1 MGITSGKKSNHQPE
15 EEDRGRSYLGDL
27 PETIE
32 DCIELF
38 GEDDP
43 LTQQYKQELID
54 LTQEKQR
61 REKQRREKNPSHYK
75 EEEEW
80 HAGMVPNLRPKSEKG
95 LEEEDSEDED
105 EESPEDEEDGPAEE
119 ADGPALNPEAPK
131 AEPDLSPMSKAGG
144 DGK

>member
-54 LTQEKQR
+54 LTQALKD
-61 REKQRREKNPSHYK
+61 NPNLYEEDQ
-75 EEEEW
+75 EEEDEW

-95 LEEEDSEDED
+95 LEEEDL
-105 EESPEDEEDGPAEE
+105 EED
-119 ADGPALNPEAPK
+119 
-131 AEPDLSPMSKAGG
+131 S
-144 DGK
+144 

>member
-1 MGITSGKKSNHQPE
+1 MGITSDKNSQPPKEE

-61 REKQRREKNPSHYK
+61 REKQRRENNPSRYK
-75 EEEEW
+75 EEEDEW

-95 LEEEDSEDED
+95 LEEEEDSEDEW
-105 EESPEDEEDGPAEE
+105 DEEDGPAEE

>member
-1 MGITSGKKSNHQPE
+1 MGITSDKNSQPPKE

-27 PETIE
+27 PEIIE

-43 LTQQYKQELID
+43 LTQQYRQELID
-54 LTQEKQR
+54 LTKLKQQ
-61 REKQRREKNPSHYK
+61 RENNPSLYEE

-95 LEEEDSEDED
+95 LEEEDS
-105 EESPEDEEDGPAEE
+105 
-119 ADGPALNPEAPK
+119 
-131 AEPDLSPMSKAGG
+131 
-144 DGK
+144 

>member
-1 MGITSGKKSNHQPE
+1 METISDKNSQPPK
-15 EEDRGRSYLGDL
+15 EEDEDKGRSYFGDL

-43 LTQQYKQELID
+43 LTLEYKQELID
-54 LTQEKQR
+54 LTQEKHR
-61 REKQRREKNPSHYK
+61 REKQRRENNASHYE

-95 LEEEDSEDED
+95 LEEDS
-105 EESPEDEEDGPAEE
+105 DEED
-119 ADGPALNPEAPK
+119 
-131 AEPDLSPMSKAGG
+131 
-144 DGK
+144 

>member
-1 MGITSGKKSNHQPE
+1 MGITSDKNSQPPKE
-15 EEDRGRSYLGDL
+15 SKGRSYFGDL
-27 PETIE
+27 PKIIE
-32 DCIELF
+32 ECIELF

-43 LTQQYKQELID
+43 LTLEYKQELID
-54 LTQEKQR
+54 LTKLKQR
-61 REKQRREKNPSHYK
+61 RENNPNHYK
-75 EEEEW
+75 EEEEEW

-105 EESPEDEEDGPAEE
+105 EE
-119 ADGPALNPEAPK
+119 DGPALNPEAPK

>member
-61 REKQRREKNPSHYK
+61 REKQRRENNPSRYK
-75 EEEEW
+75 EEEDEW

-95 LEEEDSEDED
+95 LEEEDSEDDWEENSED
-105 EESPEDEEDGPAEE
+105 EDEDENEEDGPAKDE
-119 ADGPALNPEAPK
+119 D
-131 AEPDLSPMSKAGG
+131 
-144 DGK
+144 

>member
-15 EEDRGRSYLGDL
+15 EEDESRSYFGDL
-27 PETIE
+27 PEIIE
-32 DCIELF
+32 ECIELF

-43 LTQQYKQELID
+43 LTLEYKQELIS
-54 LTQEKQR
+54 LTQEKWR
-61 REKQRREKNPSHYK
+61 RENNPSHYEEE

-95 LEEEDSEDED
+95 LEEAEDWDDEDSEEDED
-105 EESPEDEEDGPAEE
+105 SE
-119 ADGPALNPEAPK
+119 DGPALNPEASK

-144 DGK
+144 DPT

>member
-43 LTQQYKQELID
+43 LTQQYRQELID
-54 LTQEKQR
+54 LTKLKQQ
-61 REKQRREKNPSHYK
+61 RENNPSLYEE

-95 LEEEDSEDED
+95 LEEEDS
-105 EESPEDEEDGPAEE
+105 
-119 ADGPALNPEAPK
+119 
-131 AEPDLSPMSKAGG
+131 
-144 DGK
+144 

>member
-1 MGITSGKKSNHQPE
+1 METTSDKNSQPPK
-15 EEDRGRSYLGDL
+15 EEDEDKGRSYFGDL

-43 LTQQYKQELID
+43 LTLEYKQELID
-54 LTQEKQR
+54 LTKLKQQ
-61 REKQRREKNPSHYK
+61 RENNPSHYE

-95 LEEEDSEDED
+95 LEEDSDEKD
-105 EESPEDEEDGPAEE
+105 
-119 ADGPALNPEAPK
+119 
-131 AEPDLSPMSKAGG
+131 
-144 DGK
+144 

>member
-1 MGITSGKKSNHQPE
+1 MGITSDKNSQPPKE

-61 REKQRREKNPSHYK
+61 REKQRRENNPNHYE

-95 LEEEDSEDED
+95 LEEEDSED
-105 EESPEDEEDGPAEE
+105 EDEEDGPAEE

>member
-1 MGITSGKKSNHQPE
+1 MGITSDKNSQPPK
-15 EEDRGRSYLGDL
+15 EEDEDKGRSYLGDL

-61 REKQRREKNPSHYK
+61 REKQRRENNPSRYK
-75 EEEEW
+75 EEEDEW

-95 LEEEDSEDED
+95 LEEEDSEDDWEENSED
-105 EESPEDEEDGPAEE
+105 EDEDENEEDGPAKDE
-119 ADGPALNPEAPK
+119 D
-131 AEPDLSPMSKAGG
+131 
-144 DGK
+144 

>member
-75 EEEEW
+75 EEEEEEEW

-95 LEEEDSEDED
+95 LEEEDSED
-105 EESPEDEEDGPAEE
+105 EDEEDGPAEE

>member
-1 MGITSGKKSNHQPE
+1 MGITSDKNSQPPKEE
-15 EEDRGRSYLGDL
+15 EEDEGRSYLGDL
-27 PETIE
+27 PEIIE

-43 LTQQYKQELID
+43 LTQQYRQELID

-75 EEEEW
+75 EEEDEW

-95 LEEEDSEDED
+95 LEEDS
-105 EESPEDEEDGPAEE
+105 EDEEDGPAEE

>member
-15 EEDRGRSYLGDL
+15 EEEEGTSYFDEL

-43 LTQQYKQELID
+43 LTLEYKQELID
-54 LTQEKQR
+54 LPQEKQR

-75 EEEEW
+75 EEEDEW

-95 LEEEDSEDED
+95 LEEEDL
-105 EESPEDEEDGPAEE
+105 EED
-119 ADGPALNPEAPK
+119 
-131 AEPDLSPMSKAGG
+131 S
-144 DGK
+144 

>member
-1 MGITSGKKSNHQPE
+1 MGITSGQKDSQPPKEE
-15 EEDRGRSYLGDL
+15 EEDEGRSYFGDL

-75 EEEEW
+75 EEEEEW

-95 LEEEDSEDED
+95 LEEEDSED
-105 EESPEDEEDGPAEE
+105 EDEEDGPAEE